1 MAEAVTCRRTL
12 PSPPAAKARRSSA
25 SRAARSSSARPCRA
39 KASPAGVG
47 RTPRAAR
54 SSRSTPQSAS
64 RAWMRL
70 AAAEVAMPQRSAA
83 RVTLPSS
90 RAARKILRVVQS
102 GGAAIP
108 SSLWPRPERWIA
120 APRRGLDQPSVRLT
134 RTHPPRSSASPP
146 RLADASSDP
155 ENRAEETMGS
165 TSEMPRVT
173 VREVGPRDGL
183 QMAKTIMPTKA
194 KLRWITA
201 MVAAGVPE
209 MEVASFVPPAAMP
222 QMADAAE
229 VTRAVR
235 ATHPGLRVVA
245 LAPNL
250 RGAQNAAAAGAQS
263 IIMPVSASEA
273 HSQANVRRSR
283 ADQVAEVA
291 RVVAWA
297 KTLGPAAPRI
307 EAGISTAF
315 GCSLQGEVPEWEVVT
330 LAAQLTEAGAD
341 IVALADTLGYAGPS
355 QVRRLVRAV
364 RAEVGA
370 ERFGNLHLHDTLGT
384 ALANVL
390 AALAE
395 GVRGFDAALGGLGGC
410 PFAPG
415 SVGNAAT
422 EDLVYLLESEGFTG
436 GIDLPALVKA
446 RGVLRPARPEERLH
460 GRVAAAG
467 VPRPYRSA
475 AAAA

>member
-1 MAEAVTCRRTL
+1 
-12 PSPPAAKARRSSA
+12 
-25 SRAARSSSARPCRA
+25 
-39 KASPAGVG
+39 
-47 RTPRAAR
+47 
-54 SSRSTPQSAS
+54 
-64 RAWMRL
+64 
-70 AAAEVAMPQRSAA
+70 
-83 RVTLPSS
+83 
-90 RAARKILRVVQS
+90 
-102 GGAAIP
+102 
-108 SSLWPRPERWIA
+108 
-120 APRRGLDQPSVRLT
+120 
-134 RTHPPRSSASPP
+134 
-146 RLADASSDP
+146 
-155 ENRAEETMGS
+155 MGS
-165 TSEMPRVT
+165 TSETPRVT

-283 ADQVAEVA
+283 ADQVAELA

-307 EAGISTAF
+307 EGGISTAF
-315 GCSLQGEVPEWEVVT
+315 GCSLQGAVPEREVVA
-330 LAAQLTEAGAD
+330 LAAQLAEAGAD
-341 IVALADTLGYAGPS
+341 TVALADTLGYAGPS
-355 QVRRLVRAV
+355 QVRRLVRSV

-370 ERFGNLHLHDTLGT
+370 ERFGSLHLHDTLGT

-390 AALAE
+390 AALEE

-422 EDLVYLLESEGFTG
+422 EDLVYLLESEGFNT
-436 GIDLPALVKA
+436 GIDLPALLEA
-446 RGVLRPARPEERLH
+446 REVLRAGLPEERLH

-467 VPRPYRSA
+467 VPRTYRSA

>member
-1 MAEAVTCRRTL
+1 
-12 PSPPAAKARRSSA
+12 
-25 SRAARSSSARPCRA
+25 
-39 KASPAGVG
+39 
-47 RTPRAAR
+47 
-54 SSRSTPQSAS
+54 
-64 RAWMRL
+64 
-70 AAAEVAMPQRSAA
+70 
-83 RVTLPSS
+83 
-90 RAARKILRVVQS
+90 
-102 GGAAIP
+102 
-108 SSLWPRPERWIA
+108 
-120 APRRGLDQPSVRLT
+120 
-134 RTHPPRSSASPP
+134 
-146 RLADASSDP
+146 
-155 ENRAEETMGS
+155 MGS
-165 TSEMPRVT
+165 TSETPKVT

-263 IIMPVSASEA
+263 IILPVSASEA
-273 HSQANVRRSR
+273 HSLANVRRSR
-283 ADQVAEVA
+283 ADQVAELA

-307 EAGISTAF
+307 EGGISTAF
-315 GCSLQGEVPEWEVVT
+315 GCSLQGEVPEREVVA
-330 LAAQLTEAGAD
+330 LAAQLAEAGAD
-341 IVALADTLGYAGPS
+341 IVALADTLGYASPS
-355 QVRRLVRAV
+355 QIRRLVRAV

-384 ALANVL
+384 ALANTL
-390 AALAE
+390 AALEE

-422 EDLVYLLESEGFTG
+422 EDLVYLLESEGFNT
-436 GIDLPALVKA
+436 GIDLPALLEA
-446 RGVLRPARPEERLH
+446 REVLRAGLPEERLH

-467 VPRPYRSA
+467 VPRTYRSA